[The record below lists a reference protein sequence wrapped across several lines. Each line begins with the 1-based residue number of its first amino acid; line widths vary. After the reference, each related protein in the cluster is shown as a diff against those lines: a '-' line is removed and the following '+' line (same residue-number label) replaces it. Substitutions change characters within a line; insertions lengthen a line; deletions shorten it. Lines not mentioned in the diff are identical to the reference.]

1 MLTPRLLNLTRIRRS
16 CTLLTL
22 VLRGVRQLSL
32 SINSKHS
39 DVLVHMVNRD
49 KDNSSKDIY
58 RLVEAKLEHIV
69 DNLLSAK
76 NSGDDNILLDIHH
89 TIEKIF
95 ITSAMRLKN
104 NNVTQAAKLL
114 GINRNTLSK
123 KLKEL
128 DRNGTGRD

>member
-1 MLTPRLLNLTRIRRS
+1 M
-16 CTLLTL
+16 
-22 VLRGVRQLSL
+22 
-32 SINSKHS
+32 
-39 DVLVHMVNRD
+39 LVHMANPE
-49 KDNSSKDIY
+49 KDSDSFDIY
-58 RLVEAKLEHIV
+58 RIVEAKLEHIV

-76 NSGDDNILLDIHH
+76 NNGDDNILLDIHR
-89 TIEKIF
+89 TIERIF

-128 DRNGTGRD
+128 DYNGIGRV

>member
-1 MLTPRLLNLTRIRRS
+1 MLAQTA
-16 CTLLTL
+16 
-22 VLRGVRQLSL
+22 
-32 SINSKHS
+32 
-39 DVLVHMVNRD
+39 NRE
-49 KDNSSKDIY
+49 KDNNSYDIY
-58 RLVEAKLEHIV
+58 RIVEAKLEHIV

-76 NSGDDNILLDIHH
+76 NNGDDSILLDIHR
-89 TIEKIF
+89 TIERIF

-128 DRNGTGRD
+128 D

>member
-1 MLTPRLLNLTRIRRS
+1 MHLIDQNT
-16 CTLLTL
+16 
-22 VLRGVRQLSL
+22 
-32 SINSKHS
+32 
-39 DVLVHMVNRD
+39 
-49 KDNSSKDIY
+49 DNES
-58 RLVEAKLEHIV
+58 RLVYRIVEVKLEHIA

-76 NSGDDNILLDIHH
+76 NNPDNILQDIHH

-128 DRNGTGRD
+128 NHNGSG

>member
-1 MLTPRLLNLTRIRRS
+1 MA
-16 CTLLTL
+16 
-22 VLRGVRQLSL
+22 
-32 SINSKHS
+32 
-39 DVLVHMVNRD
+39 NRE
-49 KDNSSKDIY
+49 KDNNSRDIY

-76 NSGDDNILLDIHH
+76 NNGDDSILLDIHQ

-123 KLKEL
+123 KLKGL
-128 DRNGTGRD
+128 DHNGTGQD